1 MQSKGIRKNLQTA
14 DYGLKNNLYINAQ
27 IGQSGDAA
35 AVVGVEFDAD
45 FDNAGVNVGDRIGV
59 EQIAFADSD
68 ADFVNRTAQN
78 FAGRTDFKF
87 GGLTNFDF
95 GNVFLLSMS
104 AFNVLVILQ
113 LTPQRQLRL
122 NEISRLLLFTKANI
136 SFLVKTLE
144 RKGLIEIVPSD
155 SDKRARQLKITK
167 AGEELL
173 EQVLPA
179 HIAHENGALATLSVE
194 EKETLRRLLAKIN
207 AAVEAV

>member
-1 MQSKGIRKNLQTA
+1 
-14 DYGLKNNLYINAQ
+14 
-27 IGQSGDAA
+27 
-35 AVVGVEFDAD
+35 
-45 FDNAGVNVGDRIGV
+45 
-59 EQIAFADSD
+59 
-68 ADFVNRTAQN
+68 
-78 FAGRTDFKF
+78 
-87 GGLTNFDF
+87 
-95 GNVFLLSMS
+95 MS

-144 RKGLIEIVPSD
+144 RKGLIEVVPSD

-179 HIAHENGALATLSVE
+179 HIAHENGALATLTIE